1 MKNLPIVAGVTV
13 TTDKEGRFNLNA
25 LHKASGLGDHKKPS
39 EWLRLKNTKELID
52 SLMNNQSGDSHSAQ
66 KVIKVNNGGTNQG
79 TFAHEL
85 LAVSYAGWISPAF
98 QLQVNQVFINY
109 RTGKYSTSNVI
120 PLETRLPEVSDNFVA
135 AKKITEAMGL
145 EGNQAVLSAN
155 VITRKVTGVDVME
168 LAEVKYLINEEQE
181 LLHTPTQL
189 GEKFR
194 MSAQEINK
202 LLANC
207 GLQKNVEYKKGKK
220 RWELT
225 EKGREFGKYQDSGR
239 KHSDGKPVMNIGWF
253 ETVLTELVKYGEKLK
268 SELPMSIVSGFK

>member
-1 MKNLPIVAGVTV
+1 MSNLITINQSSINNEAVQTV
-13 TTDKEGRFNLNA
+13 NARELHAFLETDIRFNDWIARRISEYEFIENQDFIIFTQ
-25 LHKASGLGDHKKPS
+25 KRVKIQRGRPS
-39 EWLRLKNTKELID
+39 IEYHITLDMAKELSMVERNEKGREARKYFI
-52 SLMNNQSGDSHSAQ
+52 ACEK
-66 KVIKVNNGGTNQG
+66 KV
-79 TFAHEL
+79 L
-85 LAVSYAGWISPAF
+85 
-98 QLQVNQVFINY
+98 
-109 RTGKYSTSNVI
+109 TSNVI
-120 PLETRLPEVSDNFVA
+120 PLKTRLPEVSDNFIA
-135 AKKITEAMGL
+135 AKKISEAIGL

-155 VITRKVTGVDVME
+155 VMTRKVTGVDVME
-168 LAEVKYLINEEQE
+168 LAEVKYLVNEEQE